1 MTSNYETKD
10 LSSKEV
16 QDYFRSLVLSKH
28 KKIEEDVMHLH
39 SHYHN
44 LSLAIRKY
52 DKTDILNEAQK
63 IEDTSL
69 MLALSAS
76 ILKSIARNLE
86 NNND

>member
-16 QDYFRSLVLSKH
+16 QDYFRSLVSNKH

-76 ILKSIARNLE
+76 ILKSLARHLE
-86 NNND
+86 DNDE